1 MSIISVWHAPSTYGC
16 TRDILAEKM
25 EFMKIRIMLYPIY
38 YFFFVLL
45 LFSFFSS
52 WFIDDNYYYIDFLLM
67 KILIL
72 FRSK

>member
-38 YFFFVLL
+38 YFFFCTT
-45 LFSFFSS
+45 SFLVF
-52 WFIDDNYYYIDFLLM
+52 FFMVY
-67 KILIL
+67 
-72 FRSK
+72 